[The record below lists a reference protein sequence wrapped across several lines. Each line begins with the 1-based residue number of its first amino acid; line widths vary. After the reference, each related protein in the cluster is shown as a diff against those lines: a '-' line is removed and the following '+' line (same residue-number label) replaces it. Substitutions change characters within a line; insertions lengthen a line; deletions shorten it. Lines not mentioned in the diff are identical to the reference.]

1 MNTLLKRT
9 SLPAVALALT
19 TLGAPGPA
27 MAQNDTATTDIPPTR
42 LLMPMLNS
50 TRGRELFLSKGC
62 VTCHSVNGVG
72 GEDASALD
80 AHEMEPFMNL
90 FDLTAKMWTMA
101 PVMIPA
107 QEDELGDQIQLNGDE
122 LANIVAFLH
131 DDVEQANLTLD
142 SLSHDQRE
150 MMEEMAGVHDG
161 GGEEETS
168 DQNPDADQDQD
179 TSALNSPHDAPDA
192 ADDRSTRLLMPQMSG
207 ERGRELFVSKGC
219 VTCHSINGV
228 GGDFGPSLDASGEAP
243 FVSLFDM
250 PARMWSKA
258 PVMIPAQED
267 RLGEQIELTGG
278 ELADLVA
285 FLNNDREQA
294 MLTPFALEQ

>member
-1 MNTLLKRT
+1 MNTLLKPT
-9 SLPAVALALT
+9 ALSAVAFALA

-27 MAQNDTATTDIPPTR
+27 MAQSDTATTDIPPTR
-42 LLMPMLNS
+42 LLMPILNS
-50 TRGRELFLSKGC
+50 ARGRELFLSKGC

-72 GEDASALD
+72 GEDAAALD

-122 LANIVAFLH
+122 LANLIAFLH
-131 DDVEQANLTLD
+131 DDAEQANLTLD

-150 MMEEMAGVHDG
+150 LMEEMAGVHDG
-161 GGEEETS
+161 GGEATTTDQGQ
-168 DQNPDADQDQD
+168 DQNAAV
-179 TSALNSPHDAPDA
+179 SVSPHVAPNGA
-192 ADDRSTRLLMPQMSG
+192 QDRSTRLLMPQMSG
-207 ERGRELFVSKGC
+207 ERGRKLFVSKGC

-243 FVSLFDM
+243 FVSLFDV

-258 PVMIPAQED
+258 PIMIPAQED
-267 RLGEQIELTGG
+267 QLGEQIELTGD

-294 MLTPFALEQ
+294 MLTPFALEE